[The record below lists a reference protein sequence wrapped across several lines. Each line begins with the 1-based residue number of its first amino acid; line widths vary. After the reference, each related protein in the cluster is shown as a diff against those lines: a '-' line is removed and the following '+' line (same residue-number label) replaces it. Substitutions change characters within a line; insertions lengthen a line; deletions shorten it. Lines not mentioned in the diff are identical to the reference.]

1 MDRRPLLLNSVLLRQ
16 NPHNVVEWQ
25 KRVTLL
31 EGKPR
36 EIVNTYTEA
45 VQTVDPKQA
54 VGKLF
59 TLWVNFAKFYE
70 TNKQINDSRIIF
82 EKATHVAYLKVDE
95 LGSVWCE
102 WVEMELR
109 HNHHEEALKL
119 LQRATAPPP
128 RYEYM
133 NEIFIFFFKL
143 IILRYGISISRLLN
157 FSFRKL
163 SKFKLFFK
171 LEINEIF
178 IIFYL
183 KIDYF

>member
-82 EKATHVAYLKVDE
+82 EKESCQFD
-95 LGSVWCE
+95 
-102 WVEMELR
+102 
-109 HNHHEEALKL
+109 
-119 LQRATAPPP
+119 
-128 RYEYM
+128 
-133 NEIFIFFFKL
+133 FFVVYN
-143 IILRYGISISRLLN
+143 YGIFLWEGGGASPLKHMAY
-157 FSFRKL
+157 FSFL
-163 SKFKLFFK
+163 S
-171 LEINEIF
+171 
-178 IIFYL
+178 
-183 KIDYF
+183 